1 MCFRS
6 AKQNLKMNS
15 ENLWRAGGE
24 KPEWGFVRS
33 SPKTRRSLYSGVLKF
48 LLHGRKEG
56 EKPQTCVCLFR
67 AERESTGFI
76 CTWFLDQSRCFQ
88 HAIKGFNIEWYFRE
102 AECIL
107 LFGFKK
113 SSGQFSMNGNRTRD
127 PDEWLQC
134 FTSKPAVAEVS
145 QLGFFSV
152 CKGEERSGIA
162 QREHSDDW

>member
-15 ENLWRAGGE
+15 ENLRRAGGE

-48 LLHGRKEG
+48 LLHGRNEG

-88 HAIKGFNIEWYFRE
+88 HAIKGFNIEWYFRD

-107 LFGFKK
+107 LFGSRNLLDSFPWMGIVPVTLT
-113 SSGQFSMNGNRTRD
+113 SDCSAL
-127 PDEWLQC
+127 LQ
-134 FTSKPAVAEVS
+134 S
-145 QLGFFSV
+145 QLW
-152 CKGEERSGIA
+152 
-162 QREHSDDW
+162 QRFLSLASLAFVKVKRGAA